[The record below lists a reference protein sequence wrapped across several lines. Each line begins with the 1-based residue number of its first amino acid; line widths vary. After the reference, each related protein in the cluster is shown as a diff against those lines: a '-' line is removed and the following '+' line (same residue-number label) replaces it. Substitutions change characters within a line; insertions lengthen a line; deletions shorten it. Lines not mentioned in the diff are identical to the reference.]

1 MAGPYEVGLRS
12 KNVFDCAP
20 RGRSL
25 ATIIILTSIIVKN
38 VAAPSIPHARGGCVP
53 PGLPMAPILAAS
65 QTALKLRFNFKV

>member
-25 ATIIILTSIIVKN
+25 ATVIIISTSIIVKN
-38 VAAPSIPHARGGCVP
+38 VAASSILHARGCVP
-53 PGLPMAPILAAS
+53 PGLPMAPILAA